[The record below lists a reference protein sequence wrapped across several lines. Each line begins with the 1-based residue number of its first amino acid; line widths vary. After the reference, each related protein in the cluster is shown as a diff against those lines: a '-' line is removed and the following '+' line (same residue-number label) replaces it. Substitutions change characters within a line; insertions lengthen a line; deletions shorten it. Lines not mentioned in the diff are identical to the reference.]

1 MISDVKVIEADRE
14 RMLLTQIPSADALLR
29 ANSKEALDSVSKGQQ
44 ESQQMINFL
53 GMIRD
58 QVKGLI
64 ENIKKESLI
73 MSKMSSIL
81 T

>member
-29 ANSKEALDSVSKGQQ
+29 ANSKEALDSVSKVQQ